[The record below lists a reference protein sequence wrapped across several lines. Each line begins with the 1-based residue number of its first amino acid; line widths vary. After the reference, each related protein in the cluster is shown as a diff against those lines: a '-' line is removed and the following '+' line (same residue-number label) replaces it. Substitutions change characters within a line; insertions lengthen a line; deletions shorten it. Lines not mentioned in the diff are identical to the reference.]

1 MSSDTKFHV
10 HHDAPEVIGRRERLG
25 VRLLIVADG
34 SFVFGMIF
42 SYFYLRN
49 LNTNGGWIPK
59 DGHTFSAAS
68 GWVAVAPLIV
78 AAVLHKIGQRNLKTI
93 GSISILT
100 LIAYL
105 YGLYFQIHQIM
116 NMPFIVKDTHGFE
129 GAYASS
135 WVLIAGANA
144 FHYIIA
150 AFLALGLVIR
160 SRRASV
166 DPKLEVWRMRTA
178 ASWFTWIAISGI
190 ACAITTGII

>member
-10 HHDAPEVIGRRERLG
+10 HHDAPEVVGRRERLG

-34 SFVFGMIF
+34 AFVFGMIF

-49 LNTNGGWIPK
+49 LNTNNGWIPEG
-59 DGHTFSAAS
+59 GHTFSAAS
-68 GWVAVAPLIV
+68 GWIAIAPLIV
-78 AAVLHKIGQRNLKTI
+78 AAILHKIGQRNLKTI

-105 YGLYFQIHQIM
+105 YGLYFQIHQM
-116 NMPFIVKDTHGFE
+116 ANMPFIVKDTGGFE

-135 WVLIAGANA
+135 WVLIAGANV
-144 FHYIIA
+144 FHYVIA

-160 SRRASV
+160 ARRASV
-166 DPKLEVWRMRTA
+166 DPTLEMWRMRTT
-178 ASWFTWIAISGI
+178 ASWFTWIAISGV